1 MSMTLAR
8 PLSIGLLVAS
18 LFLPAAALAQARPT
32 SPPPPPPDEEPL
44 PPSFPHTRTPA
55 PGAGPDSTVS
65 AAPAERTAQA
75 STAAVSDS
83 YLPSL
88 TGSLGLYHI
97 STAEVGPAN
106 HLRLALH
113 GEYFRSTGFL
123 IGCSATPCPAGESPD
138 TNSRMNGSFSFGY
151 TVHPNIEIFGAILTS
166 SNRNKRT
173 NMFEDPPRRDPEL
186 IKSFGDLVLGPKAVM
201 QLARGMTGGLEL
213 GLRFLSSI
221 SDLSVSPSSTSL
233 WFGPRYSVDL
243 RQINEL
249 PLRIHAAADFYLDN
263 SRNLI
268 DLDDPSI
275 SPWTAEVAMFAYG
288 IARNRMRFALAID
301 APLEKLTA
309 PVPLNPFIEY
319 HAQVVTADKDP
330 VFMNFPKPDNRD
342 QQFLT
347 VGLRA
352 RVYKGITLDAGVD
365 VRLRSVGYQYGPPL
379 PPYNVIFGGAFP
391 LDIDAFTKPVVVT
404 RTIERNVGA
413 GGPAP
418 ALEGQLTGNVK
429 SSRDGKPVGGALVA
443 VARRPL
449 SRVATDP
456 DGNFQSVMLPP
467 GPAELEISAPGFETA
482 KVNAAVQL
490 GRSQKLQVT
499 LTAKTLTGN
508 VRGKVTDAKGNPL
521 PAALRLAGVE
531 VFSAQADQAGQF
543 SASLPVGP
551 YRVTAEMPQMP
562 SKEVSLDIVE
572 GVDRQLDI
580 VMRAPNANVT
590 LAGDTITLKQ
600 PIKFKAGPPRLDAK
614 MQAQLDGVA
623 ELLQDHPEIRTLRVE
638 AWWDSSA
645 GKNAQTLTEGQ
656 AKAVKDH
663 LVKKGIPEGRI
674 EAVGHGADN
683 PLVPNIGPVN
693 KAKNRRVELHVVQ

>member
-18 LFLPAAALAQARPT
+18 LVLPAAAPAQTRPT
-32 SPPPPPPDEEPL
+32 SPPPAPAPDEEPL

-55 PGAGPDSTVS
+55 PGAGPDATAS
-65 AAPAERTAQA
+65 AAPAERLAQGPML
-75 STAAVSDS
+75 TPPDS

-88 TGSLGLYHI
+88 TGALGLYHI
-97 STAEVGPAN
+97 STAEVGPVN

-113 GEYFRSTGFL
+113 GEYFRSSQFL
-123 IGCSATPCPAGESPD
+123 VEND
-138 TNSRMNGSFSFGY
+138 VNSRMNGGFAFGY
-151 TVHPNIEIFGAILTS
+151 TVHPNLEIFGAILTS
-166 SNRNKRT
+166 SNRNKRNNT
-173 NMFEDPPRRDPEL
+173 FEDPPRRDPEL

-201 QLARGMTGGLEL
+201 QLGRGMTGGLEL

-233 WFGPRYSVDL
+233 WFGPRYSADL
-243 RQINEL
+243 RRLADI

-263 SRNLI
+263 SKNLI

-288 IARNRMRFALAID
+288 IAANRMRFAVAVD

-309 PVPLNPFIEY
+309 PVPLTPFLEY
-319 HAQVVTADKDP
+319 HAQIVTADKDP
-330 VFMNFPKPDNRD
+330 TFMRFPKPDNRD

-347 VGLRA
+347 FGLRA
-352 RVYKGITLDAGVD
+352 RVYKAITLDAGVD

-391 LDIDAFTKPVVVT
+391 LDIDAFTKPVIVT
-404 RTIERNVGA
+404 RTIERNVG
-413 GGPAP
+413 GPAP
-418 ALEGQLTGNVK
+418 AVEGQLMGNVK

-443 VARRPL
+443 VAKRPL

-531 VFSAQADQAGQF
+531 VFSAQADQAGVF

-580 VMRAPNANVT
+580 VMRAPNPNVT

-600 PIKFKAGPPRLDAK
+600 PLKFKAGPPRLDAK

-645 GKNAQTLTEGQ
+645 GKGAQALTEGQ

-663 LVKKGIPEGRI
+663 LVKKGIPDGRI